1 MDFKIDKL
9 DEFTL
14 VQVLRE
20 KLDTHVAPSLKSEL
34 VLLAGNGEKNI
45 LLDLGKCNYCDSSG
59 LSAILVAN
67 RLCKNADGAFVLS
80 GLQPAV
86 ERLIS
91 VSQLDSVLTIA
102 PSLEDGVLLIK
113 SAISR

>member
-14 VQVLRE
+14 VQVLKE
-20 KLDTHVAPSLKSEL
+20 KLDTHIAPTLKSEL
-34 VLLAGNGEKNI
+34 VLLSGNGEKNI

-59 LSAILVAN
+59 LSSILVAN
-67 RLCKNADGAFVLS
+67 RLCKNADGVFILAA
-80 GLQPAV
+80 LQPAV

-91 VSQLDSVLTIA
+91 VSQLDSVLKIA
-102 PSLEDGVLLIK
+102 PTLEDGVEMMRKDIE
-113 SAISR
+113 